1 MLETAP
7 AGPGSLVTAL
17 PLGRVMA
24 SNNKDDPAI
33 PSRRNLL
40 KSAGL
45 LGTVVAGAGTATHV
59 IAAES
64 SPGNQSS
71 PVREALETLSSAEA
85 DTLEALVDRILPSDA
100 AGPGAREARA
110 AHYIDRSL
118 ASDHASSRSLYAV
131 GLTLLNEHA
140 LQTHGLDFHRLG
152 AEHQDAILTAVQ
164 NDEIP
169 GFNPSGAGFFSMVRS
184 HTIQGTFS
192 DPYYGGNRNFVGW
205 DMLGYPGVR
214 LAVSESEVA
223 QGENLAPNHQSAY
236 DSQSFTKTQA
246 GRSGGAGRGN

>member
-1 MLETAP
+1 
-7 AGPGSLVTAL
+7 
-17 PLGRVMA
+17 MA

-45 LGTVVAGAGTATHV
+45 LGTVVAGAGSATYV
-59 IAAES
+59 IAADS
-64 SPGNQSS
+64 NPVIQASPFQ
-71 PVREALETLSSAEA
+71 EALETLSSAEA
-85 DTLEALVDRILPSDA
+85 DTLEAMVDRILPSDA
-100 AGPGAREARA
+100 TGPGAREARA

-118 ASDHASSRSLYAV
+118 ASDNAASRSLYAV

-140 LQTHGLDFHRLG
+140 LQAHGLDFHRLS
-152 AEHQDAILTAVQ
+152 AEQQDAILTAVQ
-164 NDEIP
+164 NNEIP
-169 GFNPSGAGFFSMVRS
+169 GFNPSGAGFLFTVRS

-214 LAVSESEVA
+214 LAVSESDMA

-246 GRSGGAGRGN
+246 GRSGGDSRGN